1 MRNYFKFWV
10 IKIKVEAI
18 LKEHQNILNNLTGNK
33 TEKIGELIDKFNVE
47 KLFKFCEFILDMR
60 NQSPI
65 PNPHIMICCFII

>member
-33 TEKIGELIDKFNVE
+33 TEKIGELIDKFNV
-47 KLFKFCEFILDMR
+47 I
-60 NQSPI
+60 
-65 PNPHIMICCFII
+65 

>member
-1 MRNYFKFWV
+1 M
-10 IKIKVEAI
+10 

-60 NQSPI
+60 NQPQPFNLDDI
-65 PNPHIMICCFII
+65 